1 MIIESVARGLCPVAS
16 WGKAVQSSGE
26 GAMEVPGIAAFGKV
40 GADGTIVLT
49 PLASVLKRA
58 LLAWESRQLRE
69 SRERVLAQGTVGETA
84 DLEDIAQF
92 APDDDESQRAPFIS
106 CSPLSRTP
114 S

>member
-1 MIIESVARGLCPVAS
+1 MIIESVARGLCRVAS

-49 PLASVLKRA
+49 PLASVAEASIAR
-58 LLAWESRQLRE
+58 
-69 SRERVLAQGTVGETA
+69 
-84 DLEDIAQF
+84 LEEPAIAQF
-92 APDDDESQRAPFIS
+92 APDDDESQRARFIF
-106 CSPLSRTP
+106 CSPLRRTP